1 MKNIKK
7 IALSLAIAIIA
18 TITFNV
24 QAATIKEDASL
35 FNGDVYVIGSTK
47 FDSDFIITASRAAV
61 AGANEALIQQNVY
74 GNNNFKSSDI
84 KTYYYCALDKSWS
97 EVQENSSGLR
107 ELTTTVVSSDKI
119 VVPATWLNG
128 FEFTSNG
135 ILVGVKLGT
144 IDSEGN
150 LQENNTPT
158 VVKQP
163 EFILTL
169 PEQIYAGKKFEFTL
183 EVKAN
188 DFTGKD
194 MTSASGNIYSEG
206 KTGTYT
212 LEYFN
217 EATQMWEKINSL
229 CEILSNPI
237 KDQTIKYRALVK
249 YEGNYTISA
258 SMTGIEFYNVVTSK
272 QFTALSNPDAVA
284 EVEGRVYE
292 DLNDAVADNNGGTV
306 KLLKDVALTEHLVVS
321 NYATLDLNNKTLT
334 LDNDKMVGVIGS
346 ANFTITNGSVVATGD
361 YAFQVQDNATLNI
374 SNDASI
380 TAGGYGVTV
389 WDNAIV
395 NSEGNITV
403 TGDGYGITGN
413 GGYPQNTQ
421 INITNGT
428 ITATNGSALYLP
440 QTGTTT
446 ISGGVLTG
454 NTVIGIKAGALNI
467 TGGELIATGDKKE
480 PVVKSNGFNYTGD
493 VIYVEENKDYQD
505 NISIDITGGTLTS
518 TNGYIIQEINPTLG
532 TANELKATITGLYST
547 KNATSNEQIF
557 YYTNEAAAFTVNE
570 NGEEVNYSES
580 SLSTIINKPAISFVS
595 LLKDIELNNRLN
607 ISNNV
612 VLDLNTN
619 TIKINGDDARITA
632 KESANVTI
640 QNGNVI
646 GDNYALQAQ
655 DDATLNISNDASIT
669 AGGYGVTVWDNAI
682 VNSEGNITVTGDG
695 YGITGNGGYPQ
706 NTQINIT
713 NGTITATNGSALYL
727 PQTGTTTIS
736 GGVLTGNTVIGIKAG
751 ALNITGGE
759 LIATGDKK
767 DPDPISNGFNYTGD
781 VIYVEENK
789 DYQDNISIN
798 ITGGTLTSTNGY
810 IIQEINPTLGT
821 ANELT
826 ATITGLYSTKNL
838 ITGTTDRFFYN

>member
-107 ELTTTVVSSDKI
+107 ELTTTEVQKLTQDLNLFFVNNKEKTIEVPFTGTVDENSIISYGMSGEAVVSSDKI

-334 LDNDKMVGVIGS
+334 YYFFFLL
-346 ANFTITNGSVVATGD
+346 
-361 YAFQVQDNATLNI
+361 TLLML
-374 SNDASI
+374 
-380 TAGGYGVTV
+380 
-389 WDNAIV
+389 
-395 NSEGNITV
+395 
-403 TGDGYGITGN
+403 
-413 GGYPQNTQ
+413 
-421 INITNGT
+421 
-428 ITATNGSALYLP
+428 LY
-440 QTGTTT
+440 
-446 ISGGVLTG
+446 
-454 NTVIGIKAGALNI
+454 IKL
-467 TGGELIATGDKKE
+467 
-480 PVVKSNGFNYTGD
+480 
-493 VIYVEENKDYQD
+493 
-505 NISIDITGGTLTS
+505 
-518 TNGYIIQEINPTLG
+518 
-532 TANELKATITGLYST
+532 
-547 KNATSNEQIF
+547 
-557 YYTNEAAAFTVNE
+557 
-570 NGEEVNYSES
+570 
-580 SLSTIINKPAISFVS
+580 
-595 LLKDIELNNRLN
+595 
-607 ISNNV
+607 
-612 VLDLNTN
+612 
-619 TIKINGDDARITA
+619 
-632 KESANVTI
+632 
-640 QNGNVI
+640 
-646 GDNYALQAQ
+646 
-655 DDATLNISNDASIT
+655 
-669 AGGYGVTVWDNAI
+669 
-682 VNSEGNITVTGDG
+682 
-695 YGITGNGGYPQ
+695 
-706 NTQINIT
+706 
-713 NGTITATNGSALYL
+713 
-727 PQTGTTTIS
+727 
-736 GGVLTGNTVIGIKAG
+736 
-751 ALNITGGE
+751 
-759 LIATGDKK
+759 
-767 DPDPISNGFNYTGD
+767 
-781 VIYVEENK
+781 
-789 DYQDNISIN
+789 
-798 ITGGTLTSTNGY
+798 
-810 IIQEINPTLGT
+810 
-821 ANELT
+821 
-826 ATITGLYSTKNL
+826 
-838 ITGTTDRFFYN
+838 